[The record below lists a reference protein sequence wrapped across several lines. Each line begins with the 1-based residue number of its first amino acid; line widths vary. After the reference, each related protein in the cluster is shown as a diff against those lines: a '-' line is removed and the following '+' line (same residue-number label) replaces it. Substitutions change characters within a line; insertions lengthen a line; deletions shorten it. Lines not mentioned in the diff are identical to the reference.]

1 MEEILAWVGVC
12 KVSARRGVKGL
23 SGEMRIAVS
32 CCFGAERAALQPILF
47 LKALP
52 PEGDV
57 GEMQVEDK
65 LLISVLRG
73 NSGEEGE
80 GDLLLNMP
88 VNVSRTEDDC
98 GVEGGGER
106 GSEIA
111 ASKRET
117 ELVEEAE

>member
-1 MEEILAWVGVC
+1 M
-12 KVSARRGVKGL
+12 
-23 SGEMRIAVS
+23 
-32 CCFGAERAALQPILF
+32 
-47 LKALP
+47 
-52 PEGDV
+52 
-57 GEMQVEDK
+57 EDK

-73 NSGEEGE
+73 NSGDEGE
-80 GDLLLNMP
+80 GDLLLNIP

-117 ELVEEAE
+117 ELVEEAERLEMVDDRARFSSCLALPPALGDARRGKLE